1 MPAHGGQTNC
11 LQPPPLTVD
20 NVAARLEEVAAT
32 LAPGMLDTPR
42 PAPSF
47 ALSGGTK
54 SAAATRWP
62 AIVGLAL
69 SYFLAGKIGLHFASV
84 NPSATAI
91 WAPTGIAL
99 AGFLLCGYR
108 VWPAIAIAAFLVNLT
123 TAGSI
128 ATSVALAAGNTLEG
142 LIGAYLI
149 NRFAD
154 GPKVFE
160 KTKDILR
167 FLVLAAMVSTMVS
180 ATIGVTSLCVAGYAR
195 WSQYSWIWFT
205 WWLGDAGGDL
215 IIAPLLLLWSTN
227 FRVTWIRHQA
237 REAALLLLA
246 LAAIGGVVFGG
257 WTPLATQ
264 RYPLDFVCVP
274 ILLWAA
280 FRFGPRETSTV
291 TFLLSMIAIVGT
303 SNGFGPFAQGTP
315 NEAFLLLQAFLGV
328 TGLMSIAVAIEVAE
342 RRRLDETRARLAA
355 IVDSSD
361 DAIVGKTLEGQI
373 TSWNASAERIFGFSP
388 AEAIGKPIN
397 IIIPAPRLAEEAEVL
412 ARLRR
417 GEAIKNF
424 ETVRVRKD
432 GRHIDVSLTV
442 SPIRSGDGR
451 IIGVSKIARDITEPK
466 RVRQEREE
474 LLHSEQIAH
483 IQAEKTLSMLRR
495 LQMVTDTA
503 LSKLTQ
509 EELMRELLARLRAAL
524 DADTA
529 TILLLEP
536 DGEHLTPI
544 QTAGIREDAD
554 HAVRIPLGAGAAGRI
569 AVSESGQI
577 FNDLTEVEVYN
588 PQLRQN
594 TKSLV
599 GAPLKVGGRVI
610 GVIHVGS
617 VTPREFTG
625 DDLDLIRLV
634 AHRAAL
640 AIERTQLHERE
651 RAAREAAEAANRTK
665 DEFLAM
671 LGHELRNPLAAIS
684 MSGHLLARADGRQDL
699 VRDAQRII
707 ARQVEQLS
715 RLVDELLDVARV
727 SSGKMTLQRQPIDV
741 ATCAMDGVK
750 QLELARQL
758 EGHQVLTETEPAW
771 VDGDRDRLTQIVTNL
786 LSNAAKYTPSG
797 GVIAVSVQAEGNY
810 AVIRVKDSGIGI
822 SPEFLPRIFDAF
834 VQGDVELDR
843 AQGGLGVGLTLVRRL
858 AELHG
863 GGVEAVSEGLG
874 RGSTFI
880 VRIPLIAAPAAAATD
895 SAGEPIRSDRPRRIL
910 IVEDNADVRESLR
923 DVLELRGHQI
933 YEAEDGPRGVEAM
946 ADVRPDVALID
957 VGLPAFDGYEVARR
971 IRSIPAGRDVI
982 LIALTGYSQRE
993 YRRKAE
999 QAGFDGYLVKPID
1012 PRELAQ
1018 LIEALSPPLSGAS
1031 PD

>member
-1 MPAHGGQTNC
+1 M
-11 LQPPPLTVD
+11 
-20 NVAARLEEVAAT
+20 
-32 LAPGMLDTPR
+32 
-42 PAPSF
+42 
-47 ALSGGTK
+47 TK
-54 SAAATRWP
+54 SPTATRLA
-62 AIVGLAL
+62 AIAGLFL

-99 AGFLLCGYR
+99 AGFLMLGWR
-108 VWPAIAIAAFLVNLT
+108 VWPAIALAAFLVNLT
-123 TAGSI
+123 TAGSVT
-128 ATSVALAAGNTLEG
+128 TSVAIAAGNTLEG

-149 NRFAD
+149 NRFAR

-160 KTKDILR
+160 RTKDTLK
-167 FLVLAAMVSTMVS
+167 FLVLAAIASTMAA
-180 ATIGVTSLCVAGYAR
+180 ATIGVTSLALAGYAR
-195 WSQYSWIWFT
+195 WSRYSWIWLT
-205 WWLGDAGGDL
+205 WWLGDATGAL
-215 IIAPLLLLWSTN
+215 IVAPPLLLWGTN
-227 FRVTWIRHQA
+227 FRVTWSRRQA
-237 REAALLLLA
+237 QEATLLLLS
-246 LAAIGGVVFGG
+246 LAAIGGAVFGA
-257 WTPLATQ
+257 WMPLASQ

-274 ILLWAA
+274 VLLWAA
-280 FRFGPRETSTV
+280 FRFGPRETATV
-291 TFLLSMIAIVGT
+291 TFILSMIAIVGT
-303 SNGFGPFAQGTP
+303 SKGFGPFAQGTP

-361 DAIVGKTLEGQI
+361 DAIVGKTLDGQI
-373 TSWNASAERIFGFSP
+373 TSWNASAERIFGYSR

-397 IIIPAPRLAEEAEVL
+397 IIVPAQRLAEEAEDL

-417 GEAIKNF
+417 GEAIKHF
-424 ETVRVRKD
+424 ETIRVRKD

-442 SPIRSGDGR
+442 SPIRSDGR
-451 IIGVSKIARDITEPK
+451 IIGASKIARDITEPK

-474 LLHSEQIAH
+474 LLRSEQLAH
-483 IQAEKTLSMLRR
+483 TRAEKTLSMLRR

-509 EELMRELLARLRAAL
+509 EELMPELLARLRSAL

-529 TILLLEP
+529 AILLLEP
-536 DGEHLTPI
+536 DGKYLTPI
-544 QTAGIREDAD
+544 RSAGIREDAD
-554 HAVRIPLGAGAAGRI
+554 HEVRIPLGVGAAGRI

-577 FNDLTEVEVYN
+577 FNDLTTVEVYS
-588 PQLRQN
+588 PQLPRN
-594 TKSLV
+594 TRSLV
-599 GAPLKVGGRVI
+599 GAPLKVGERVI

-617 VTPREFTG
+617 VTPREFSG

-651 RAAREAAEAANRTK
+651 RAAREAAEAVNRTK

-684 MSGHLLARADGRQDL
+684 MSGHLLARADGRPDL

-707 ARQVEQLS
+707 ARQVEQLA

-727 SSGKMTLQRQPIDV
+727 SSGKMMLRRRPIDV
-741 ATCAMDGVK
+741 ANCVTDCVK

-758 EGHQVLTETEPAW
+758 EGHQVFTEAEPAW

-786 LSNAAKYTPSG
+786 LSNAVKYTPSG
-797 GVIAVSVQAEGNY
+797 GVIAVSVKTEGNH

-834 VQGDVELDR
+834 VQGEVELDR
-843 AQGGLGVGLTLVRRL
+843 SQGGLGVGLTLVRRL
-858 AELHG
+858 GELHG
-863 GGVEAVSEGLG
+863 GKVEAVSEGLG

-880 VRIPLIAAPAAAATD
+880 VRLPRIPTPVAAATN
-895 SAGEPIRSDRPRRIL
+895 SAGEATSAERLRRIL
-910 IVEDNADVRESLR
+910 IVEDNTDIRESLR
-923 DVLELRGHQI
+923 DVLELSGHLI
-933 YEAEDGPRGVEAM
+933 YEAEDGPKGVETA

-971 IRSIPAGRDVI
+971 IRSMPAGHNVI

-993 YRRKAE
+993 HRRRAE
-999 QAGFDGYLVKPID
+999 QAGFDGYLVKPVD
-1012 PRELAQ
+1012 PKDLAQ
-1018 LIEALSPPLSGAS
+1018 LIEALSPPPSQN
-1031 PD
+1031 